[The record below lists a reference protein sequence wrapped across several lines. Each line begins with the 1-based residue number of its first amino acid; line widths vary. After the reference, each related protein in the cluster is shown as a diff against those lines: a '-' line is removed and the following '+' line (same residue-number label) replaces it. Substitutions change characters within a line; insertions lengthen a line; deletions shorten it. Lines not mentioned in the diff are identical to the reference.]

1 MLLQTTREADEEFD
15 INHSMV
21 IWRWKQIEKV
31 KKFNKWV
38 PHELTTNQKNYHLK
52 VLSSLIS
59 HNNKPFLN
67 QMVTCNKKL
76 IVYDNRG
83 QSAQ

>member
-21 IWRWKQIEKV
+21 IWCWKQIEKV

-38 PHELTTNQKNYHLK
+38 PHELTTNQKNHHFE
-52 VLSSLIS
+52 VLSSLILS
-59 HNNKPFLN
+59 NNNEPFLN
-67 QMVTCNKKL
+67 WIVTCDEKW
-76 IVYDNRG
+76 IV
-83 QSAQ
+83 

>member
-1 MLLQTTREADEEFD
+1 
-15 INHSMV
+15 MV
-21 IWRWKQIEKV
+21 IQHLEQVEKLKQL
-31 KKFNKWV
+31 NKWL

-76 IVYDNRG
+76 IAYDNRG
-83 QSAQ
+83 QSAQYLD

>member
-38 PHELTTNQKNYHLK
+38 PHELTTNQKNHHFE
-52 VLSSLIS
+52 VLSSLIL
-59 HNNKPFLN
+59 HNNKEP
-67 QMVTCNKKL
+67 L
-76 IVYDNRG
+76 IRL
-83 QSAQ
+83 